1 LDDVG
6 KPKATIVTEMMIE
19 MNPDVKGQALIMSID
34 EFISK
39 N

>member
-1 LDDVG
+1 
-6 KPKATIVTEMMIE
+6 MIE